1 MSVCVLR
8 AFFSESVLIASF
20 RRKMPY
26 TARQLKTELSNF
38 EEIAKE
44 PEVPSGDAVEK
55 TTEQLLEERLGMV
68 EIPSDDQ
75 AKLDQA
81 ILWIFRGIPMS
92 IVEDEDD
99 S

>member
-1 MSVCVLR
+1 
-8 AFFSESVLIASF
+8 
-20 RRKMPY
+20 MPY

-44 PEVPSGDAVEK
+44 PEAPAGDVVEK
-55 TTEQLLEERLGMV
+55 TTEQMLEERLGMV

-81 ILWIFRGIPMS
+81 ILWIFRGIPMNV
-92 IVEDEDD
+92 IENDDE
-99 S
+99 

>member
-1 MSVCVLR
+1 
-8 AFFSESVLIASF
+8 
-20 RRKMPY
+20 MPY

-38 EEIAKE
+38 EEIARESE
-44 PEVPSGDAVEK
+44 PIQGDQVEK
-55 TTEQLLEERLGMV
+55 SSEQQLEERLGMV

-81 ILWIFRGIPMS
+81 ILWIFRGIPMHF
-92 IVEDEDD
+92 VEEEED